1 MAQQKGIIK
10 LKGTIGDIS
19 FYKTQ
24 DGHLAREKGGVD
36 GDRIANDDA
45 FIRTRENGSEFGAS
59 ASSGK
64 LLRDALRS
72 MLMTASDNRVTA
84 RLMKVMTDIK
94 NLDTLNVRGERSVGT
109 AIASPSA
116 KALLDGFD
124 FNIKAILGSILFKP
138 YSVNTATGEISI
150 PSLVP
155 LNDIRFPSGSTHI
168 NLKGAWAKVDFTNG
182 TYDVQQSSSVNLAV
196 DGTST
201 NVLLTPA
208 AVPSGLGTDL
218 FLLQVEF
225 FQQVNGVQYSMK
237 NGAYN
242 SLNIVDIL

>member
-1 MAQQKGIIK
+1 MAKQSGIIK
-10 LKGTIGDIS
+10 LKGTIGGVT
-19 FYKTQ
+19 FYRSQ

-36 GDRIANDDA
+36 GDRIAKDDA

-59 ASSGK
+59 ASAGK

-84 RLMKVMTDIK
+84 RLTKVMSDIK
-94 NLDTLNVRGERSVGT
+94 NLDTINVRGERTVGT
-109 AIASPSA
+109 AIMDPAA

-150 PSLVP
+150 NSLVP

-168 NLKGAWAKVDFTNG
+168 NLKGAWAKVDFAAG

-196 DGTST
+196 NGTST
-201 NVLLTPA
+201 NVLLSPA
-208 AVPSGLGTDL
+208 AVPSGSGTDL
-218 FLLQVEF
+218 FLLQIEF
-225 FQQVNGVQYSMK
+225 FQEVNGLQYSMK
-237 NGAYN
+237 NGSYN
-242 SLNIVDIL
+242 ALNIVDIL